1 MQFVMESYTEE
12 EHYSQDTVHDNH
24 DICHCVTSETCQL
37 RQVTIFTIRLAIQ
50 VVSDVRQISE

>member
-1 MQFVMESYTEE
+1 MQFVMESYTED

-24 DICHCVTSETCQL
+24 DIGHCVTSETCPW
-37 RQVTIFTIRLAIQ
+37 RQVTIFTIGLAMQ